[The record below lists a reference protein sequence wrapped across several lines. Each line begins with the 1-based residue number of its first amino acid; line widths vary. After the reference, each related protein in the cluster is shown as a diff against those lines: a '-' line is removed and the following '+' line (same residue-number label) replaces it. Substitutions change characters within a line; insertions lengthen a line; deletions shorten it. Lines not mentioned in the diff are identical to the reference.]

1 MSEAQ
6 AIPQISGKMF
16 LYEKPELLTKEQ
28 HGGLSMTA
36 IEKPF
41 AFVAKARAVPI
52 TLSEVPSA
60 MKDYPLI
67 FMSEDQ
73 PQLLAVTGLYDDA
86 NLFVT
91 DDGKWEEHCYIP
103 GYVRRYPF
111 GIAAED
117 KGERMA
123 VVIDRA
129 FEGFTEGG
137 DTPLFI
143 DGEPSEQTKA
153 AVEYCKSYER
163 DRQVTEQFVRILTEL
178 ELIKPQTAQY
188 TPQAGGEAVSFAQ
201 YYGIEEKR
209 LADLPDDKI
218 LEMRKNN
225 TLPLVYAFLMSM
237 GNWRLLLQRRAKR
250 YNLSEAD
257 IFKEQ
262 PVN

>member
-28 HGGLSMTA
+28 HGELSMKP
-36 IEKPF
+36 IKQPF
-41 AFVAKARAVPI
+41 AFVSKARAVPI
-52 TLSEVPSA
+52 TLSEVPAA

-67 FMSEDQ
+67 FMSQDQ
-73 PQLLAVTGLYDDA
+73 PQLLAVTGLYDDT

-91 DDGKWEEHCYIP
+91 EDGNWEELCYIP

-117 KGERMA
+117 NGERMA

-129 FEGFTEGG
+129 FEGFAADGE
-137 DTPLFI
+137 TPLFI
-143 DGEPSEQTKA
+143 NGEPSEQTKS
-153 AVEYCKSYER
+153 AVEYCKNYER
-163 DRQVTEQFVRILTEL
+163 DRQLTEQFVRILTGL
-178 ELIKPQTAQY
+178 DLIQPQTAQY
-188 TPQAGGEAVSFAQ
+188 TPQSGGEAVSFAQ
-201 YYGIEEKR
+201 YYGIEEKK
-209 LADLPDDKI
+209 LAELADDKI
-218 LEMRKNN
+218 LELRKNN
-225 TLPLVYAFLMSM
+225 TLPLIYAFLMSM

-250 YNLSEAD
+250 FNLTEAD
-257 IFKEQ
+257 IFKEM

>member
-6 AIPQISGKMF
+6 AIPEISGKMF
-16 LYEKPELLTKEQ
+16 LYEKPELLAKEQ
-28 HGGLSMTA
+28 HSGLSMTPV
-36 IEKPF
+36 EQPF
-41 AFVAKARAVPI
+41 AFASKARAIPI

-67 FMSEDQ
+67 FMSQDQ
-73 PQLLAVTGLYDDA
+73 PQLLAVTGLYDDV

-91 DDGKWEEHCYIP
+91 EQGNWEEHRYIP

-117 KGERMA
+117 NGERMA
-123 VVIDRA
+123 IVIDRA
-129 FEGFTEGG
+129 FEGFSESG
-137 DTPLFI
+137 DTPLFK
-143 DGEPSEQTKA
+143 DGEPTEQTKA

-163 DRQVTEQFVRILTEL
+163 DRQMTEQFVRVLTGL
-178 ELIKPQTAQY
+178 DLIRPQTAQY
-188 TPQAGGEAVSFAQ
+188 TPQTGGEAVSFAQ
-201 YYGIEEKR
+201 YYGIDEKR
-209 LADLPDDKI
+209 LSELEDDKI
-218 LEMRKNN
+218 LDMRKNN

-250 YNLSEAD
+250 FNLSEAD
-257 IFKEQ
+257 IFKEM